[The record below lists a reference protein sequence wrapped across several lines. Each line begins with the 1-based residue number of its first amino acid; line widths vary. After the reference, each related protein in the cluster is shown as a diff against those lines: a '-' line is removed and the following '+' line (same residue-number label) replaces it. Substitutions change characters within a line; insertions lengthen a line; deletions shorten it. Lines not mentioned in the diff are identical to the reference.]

1 MSPDDSGELDPS
13 KIIDQYIVEQNLIDS
28 FARRVM
34 EKIKTKL
41 RIGKIR
47 RKRTMENFGA
57 SFLVL
62 SAMVLGGSEDAQFGR
77 LAACFGSA

>member
-62 SAMVLGGSEDAQFGR
+62 SAMVLRGSEDAQFGR